1 MTDRTGAVYQNSDQY
16 IEAAL
21 KACGSEAIGT
31 PGAIQ
36 SHGAL
41 IAVTNDGLR
50 IRYASKN
57 TGTFLRVDA
66 EKLLE
71 KSMCDVF
78 GRKAC
83 RDLTTGLK
91 HLEATGKAIDL
102 GVIEFGGTALAVT
115 VSPAQAC
122 TIVEFEPA
130 PEDLGHT
137 AISLSDLELL
147 VEQAGASAHAGDLF
161 EKSVQLLRMLT
172 GYDRVSVL
180 AFDENGHGDI
190 LAEVLSTG
198 VESLLGLRFPSWDIP
213 PQARQLMAKL
223 PLRYIADSSAF
234 QVPVI
239 AAHIQIDDLDMS
251 EAYLRAVSPVHLKY
265 LRNMG
270 ISASLSLY
278 ILVEGRVWGMI
289 SFHHETPRH
298 PSQRIRQI
306 CRSYAEIF
314 GLKLSGFLKASDLD
328 LLHKTD
334 AVRRKLP
341 TNGDKPGLTK
351 MVDAELLKE
360 LATAM
365 SCDGA
370 ALIYNNTIST
380 VGTTPDHKTLK
391 MIVEVAGCPL
401 AVTASVNAS
410 IDFPQLRGHLG
421 PDTAGLLIVQVRE
434 NCAFLFFR
442 KAHDRVVRWAGAPE
456 KPVHE
461 EDGRMRLDP
470 RKSFDE
476 FPEVVKGTSDPW
488 TQDQARVAQELRTIF
503 KGNGQ
508 ADIIPKT
515 IQQQTLLTNDLNQR
529 IKAFLAL
536 TRSLSH
542 KSRWRKDPLEVPVTV
557 VASQQPA
564 TAGICLFL
572 QDSHVV
578 SPDTTRVL
586 EEIGFGKVD
595 TARTVEDALE
605 KIERHVPDLA
615 ILDIDLPHRQSSE
628 PVARLLKTRDIPF
641 IFAAS
646 SGDTTC
652 LDPVFRDAPVLRKP
666 VCQDALRR
674 MVLEIMA

>member
-1 MTDRTGAVYQNSDQY
+1 MYQNSDQY

-21 KACGSEAIGT
+21 KACASEAIET

-57 TGTFLRVDA
+57 TGRFLRVAA

-71 KSMCDVF
+71 KSIRDVF

-102 GVIEFGGTALAVT
+102 GVIEFGGTPLAVT

-122 TIVEFEPA
+122 TIFEFEPA
-130 PEDLGHT
+130 PENLGHT

-161 EKSVQLLRMLT
+161 EQSVQLLRMLT

-180 AFDENGHGDI
+180 AFDEHGHGDI
-190 LAEVLSTG
+190 LAEALSTG
-198 VESLLGLRFPSWDIP
+198 VESFLGLRFPSWDIP
-213 PQARQLMAKL
+213 PQARELMAKL
-223 PLRYIADSSAF
+223 PLRYIADSSAN
-234 QVPVI
+234 QVPVLP
-239 AAHIQIDDLDMS
+239 AHTQIDDLDMS
-251 EAYLRAVSPVHLKY
+251 EAHLRAVSPVHLQY

-270 ISASLSLY
+270 VAASLSLY

-341 TNGDKPGLTK
+341 TKGDKPGLKT

-370 ALIYNNTIST
+370 ALIYNNAISA
-380 VGTTPDHKTLK
+380 VGTTPEHKTLK

-410 IDFPQLRGHLG
+410 LDFPQLRGHLG
-421 PDTAGLLIVQVRE
+421 PDTAGLLISQVRE

-442 KAHDRVVRWAGAPE
+442 KAHDRVVKWAGAPE
-456 KPVHE
+456 KPVHD

-470 RKSFDE
+470 RSSFDE
-476 FPEVVKGTSDPW
+476 YPELVKGTSEPW
-488 TQDQARVAQELRTIF
+488 TPDQARIAQELRTILNV
-503 KGNGQ
+503 KRQ
-508 ADIIPKT
+508 ADII
-515 IQQQTLLTNDLNQR
+515 QQTKKKQTVLTNDLNQR

-536 TRSLSH
+536 TRSLSQ
-542 KSRWRKDPLEVPVTV
+542 KSCARKGPLEAPVTDV
-557 VASQQPA
+557 PAQQPVA
-564 TAGICLFL
+564 AGVCLFL
-572 QDSHVV
+572 KDSHVV
-578 SPDTTRVL
+578 SPDTPRVL
-586 EEIGFGKVD
+586 KEIGFGKVD
-595 TARTVEDALE
+595 TACTVEDALE
-605 KIERHVPDLA
+605 KIERHALGLA
-615 ILDIDLPHRQSSE
+615 ILDIDLPHGQSSE
-628 PVARLLKTRDIPF
+628 SVARLLKDRDIPF
-641 IFAAS
+641 VFTAT

-666 VCQDALRR
+666 VCQDALRS